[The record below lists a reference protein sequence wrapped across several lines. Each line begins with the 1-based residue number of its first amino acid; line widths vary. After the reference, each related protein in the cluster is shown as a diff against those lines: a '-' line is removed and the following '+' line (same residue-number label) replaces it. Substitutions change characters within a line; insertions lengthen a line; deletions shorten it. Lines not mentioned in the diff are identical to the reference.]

1 MGATSPILFKF
12 KNWENGYLGS
22 REEIRPFHTNISLM
36 ETILWSIY
44 FVPCSDLGGPGGL
57 NLVDHGI
64 DSLVLFTSSKKIL
77 IPTKVIAGKRLA
89 LMCIS
94 ITCANF
100 KSRFLENGHFQISI
114 PYWALSFHE
123 IILKLDRNS
132 LEIISNRSF
141 ELEFLFRFLNSKC
154 WQKHTFSTVTEGEIK
169 FKDLNKN
176 SSLKLLF

>member
-1 MGATSPILFKF
+1 
-12 KNWENGYLGS
+12 
-22 REEIRPFHTNISLM
+22 M
-36 ETILWSIY
+36 ETVLWSIY
-44 FVPCSDLGGPGGL
+44 FVPCSDLGGLGGSKSGGSWDWFFGAFYL
-57 NLVDHGI
+57 I
-64 DSLVLFTSSKKIL
+64 KKIL